1 MAQKYKI
8 TKTIGQGYLQSNNHK
23 QNTEGKLPRALR
35 EKKDPEKIII
45 IDNIEQ
51 PNTAI
56 DSTTIRKELT
66 KIKALEDQIEEAYSL
81 PKGGIAIHL
90 KDQKTRDKIIK
101 SWPIN
106 TSVFGEKSV
115 AHKPRSINH
124 GTNSCYLH
132 NIPVHLSEENL
143 SLDLSHLYKIKEVKR
158 KKYRDTGKLMP
169 VVKIT
174 FTDHEEVKKAITS
187 KGYCHPGTT
196 TYSKFQAEQ
205 PVKVVRCYN
214 CNKFGHIGKRCLNIA
229 TCSNCGKENCK
240 IKDCKNTPCCVNCG
254 NIHQATST
262 KCEKYLEII
271 NKRRLYSILNTQ
283 NETPLPECT
292 GHYYDVDIVCLNE
305 THQEENKKLTFLD
318 WQVFDKPRK
327 GRKGGGVAICINT
340 HKTNF
345 TVTKCTDFEDT
356 NYESVAATIHT
367 DNNIIFNLLVPYI
380 PPEETKQLEELT
392 TKVQKVQQNNKHE
405 LIIMGDLN
413 AKSLEWNNDKT
424 NKAGEII
431 ENFLTKTDMLC
442 VNDCQPTRRIPKV
455 SLT

>member
-1 MAQKYKI
+1 MPPIRRSNRLTSNRKRKSVTEETQDKKEKEKLNSSEEEKESILCAGCCRDEPPKTISTVKEITWLECDLCNKWWHSVCAGYTTEDAGKIISTGIKFPCALCIIKQPYILLTAEYHQTTSDTKTDQKIDKLLEI

-169 VVKIT
+169 VVKVT
-174 FTDHEEVKKAITS
+174 FTDHGKLKKLSPQKDTATPAQQ
-187 KGYCHPGTT
+187 HT
-196 TYSKFQAEQ
+196 
-205 PVKVVRCYN
+205 
-214 CNKFGHIGKRCLNIA
+214 LNFKQNNLLKLLGATIA
-229 TCSNCGKENCK
+229 TN
-240 IKDCKNTPCCVNCG
+240 
-254 NIHQATST
+254 
-262 KCEKYLEII
+262 
-271 NKRRLYSILNTQ
+271 
-283 NETPLPECT
+283 
-292 GHYYDVDIVCLNE
+292 
-305 THQEENKKLTFLD
+305 LD
-318 WQVFDKPRK
+318 TLASAV
-327 GRKGGGVAICINT
+327 
-340 HKTNF
+340 
-345 TVTKCTDFEDT
+345 
-356 NYESVAATIHT
+356 
-367 DNNIIFNLLVPYI
+367 
-380 PPEETKQLEELT
+380 
-392 TKVQKVQQNNKHE
+392 
-405 LIIMGDLN
+405 
-413 AKSLEWNNDKT
+413 
-424 NKAGEII
+424 
-431 ENFLTKTDMLC
+431 
-442 VNDCQPTRRIPKV
+442 
-455 SLT
+455 